1 MAQYLGYLIK
11 VGSDI
16 IPNEYF
22 VFDTYA
28 CTPDQRQ
35 DVDSYRDL
43 NQNLHRNVADNYKS
57 IVSFQ
62 VRANLTETKLRVL
75 INLIQSNYT
84 NTKERKVHL
93 TYFNPDRGNYSVG
106 EFYLVQPNY
115 KIKRAEEEELIYNSF
130 DLKFIEY

>member
-22 VFDTYA
+22 VFDTYT